1 MNNPTIVKRGRGRP
15 AGSTSFIN
23 VSLSDLEQFV
33 GSASAIPVSRIWL
46 QKQNV
51 TITPL
56 ERTINEVDTD
66 ESPKVQFK
74 LTKLED

>member
-56 ERTINEVDTD
+56 DRTINEVDTD